1 LLGFP
6 ELNCWQTRCSTH
18 GGTSALLESIESI
31 CLHSDMREVR
41 NRMYRVLEDSDFND
55 PCKILQ
61 VLYDDGQERVN
72 LGKAIT
78 VIKSVSLSPKI
89 NM

>member
-1 LLGFP
+1 
-6 ELNCWQTRCSTH
+6 
-18 GGTSALLESIESI
+18 
-31 CLHSDMREVR
+31 
-41 NRMYRVLEDSDFND
+41 MYRVLEDSDFND